1 MLNNVHYPFM
11 LLAIKTNKTGEL
23 MLENTN
29 KVEEILNEI
38 KENLEVENKVS
49 SEIAKSADGL
59 IAAQLEKFEV
69 LSKSVDAVSE
79 KLDNILN
86 TISALNIPSQDEIE
100 KAIEVKA
107 EELSKTVEEKDA
119 EHKVEIEEL
128 TKKVEDLENEPVV
141 KSATVVVEEKVEEVV
156 VETPTPT
163 RDELI
168 KTAMAELP
176 TADMKRKSQLFKA
189 ISRLEAGVSIDKI
202 NF

>member
-1 MLNNVHYPFM
+1 
-11 LLAIKTNKTGEL
+11 
-23 MLENTN
+23 MLENTT
-29 KVEEILNEI
+29 KVEEILTEI
-38 KENLEVENKVS
+38 KESIEVENKVS
-49 SEIAKSADGL
+49 EEIAKSADSM

-86 TISALNIPSQDEIE
+86 TISALSIPTQEEIE

-107 EELSKTVEEKDA
+107 DELNKTVEENDA
-119 EHKVEIEEL
+119 EHKLEIEEL
-128 TKKVEDLENEPVV
+128 SKKVEDLENEPVV
-141 KSATVVVEEKVEEVV
+141 KSAVVVVEEKVEEVV
-156 VETPTPT
+156 ETPAPT
-163 RDELI
+163 RNELI

>member
-1 MLNNVHYPFM
+1 
-11 LLAIKTNKTGEL
+11 

>member
-1 MLNNVHYPFM
+1 
-11 LLAIKTNKTGEL
+11 

-86 TISALNIPSQDEIE
+86 TISELNIPSQDEIE

-107 EELSKTVEEKDA
+107 EELNKTVAEKDA

-128 TKKVEDLENEPVV
+128 SKKVEELENEPVV
-141 KSATVVVEEKVEEVV
+141 KSAVVVVEKVEEEV
-156 VETPTPT
+156 VETPAPT

-176 TADMKRKSQLFKA
+176 TADMNRKSQLFKA

>member
-1 MLNNVHYPFM
+1 
-11 LLAIKTNKTGEL
+11 

-86 TISALNIPSQDEIE
+86 TISELNIPSQDEIE

-107 EELSKTVEEKDA
+107 EELNKTVEEKDA

-156 VETPTPT
+156 ETPAPT

>member
-1 MLNNVHYPFM
+1 
-11 LLAIKTNKTGEL
+11 

-29 KVEEILNEI
+29 KVEEILKEI

-86 TISALNIPSQDEIE
+86 TISELNIPSQDEIE

-107 EELSKTVEEKDA
+107 EELNKTVEEKDA

-128 TKKVEDLENEPVV
+128 SKKVEELENEPVV
-141 KSATVVVEEKVEEVV
+141 KSAVVV
-156 VETPTPT
+156 VETVEEEVVETPAPT
-163 RDELI
+163 RNELI
-168 KTAMAELP
+168 KKAMAELP
-176 TADMKRKSQLFKA
+176 TADMNRKSQLFKA

>member
-1 MLNNVHYPFM
+1 ML
-11 LLAIKTNKTGEL
+11 K
-23 MLENTN
+23 NTD
-29 KVEEILNEI
+29 KVEEILTEI
-38 KENLEVENKVS
+38 KESLEIENKVS
-49 SEIAKSADGL
+49 EEIAKTADSM

-86 TISALNIPSQDEIE
+86 TIAALSIPSQDEIE

-107 EELSKTVEEKDA
+107 EELNKTVEAKDA
-119 EHKVEIEEL
+119 EHKLEIEEL
-128 TKKVEDLENEPVV
+128 SKKVEDLENEPVV
-141 KSATVVVEEKVEEVV
+141 KSAVIVVEEKAEEV
-156 VETPTPT
+156 VETPAPT

-189 ISRLEAGVSIDKI
+189 ISRLEAGVSIEKI

>member
-1 MLNNVHYPFM
+1 
-11 LLAIKTNKTGEL
+11 

-86 TISALNIPSQDEIE
+86 TISELNIPSQDEIE

-128 TKKVEDLENEPVV
+128 SKKVEDLENEPVV
-141 KSATVVVEEKVEEVV
+141 KSATVVVEKVEEEV
-156 VETPTPT
+156 VETLAPT

-176 TADMKRKSQLFKA
+176 TADYQRKSQLFKA